1 MLGRPLPSAG
11 TAPAGVGVMATRH
24 EQFEQA
30 ASVMTQR
37 KAAPAQ
43 AEAAMQRLE
52 SVHRDATEGRVDGR
66 EAAMRQFIELV
77 GELGQQG
84 G

>member
-1 MLGRPLPSAG
+1 
-11 TAPAGVGVMATRH
+11 MATLH

-37 KAAPAQ
+37 KAAPAPAQ
-43 AEAAMQRLE
+43 ADATMQRLE
-52 SVHRDATEGRVDGR
+52 SVHRDATEGSVEGR